1 MPDDLTPGFSP
12 LILVT
17 GDAVPCGF
25 ISGGFPWEAGFPWEP
40 PFVFEVSFDPETFC
54 FRPGD
59 LSLEPWGFR
68 FEGGGGGFTPEE
80 EGPKDFI
87 RGGER
92 GGIPRKGEA

>member
-1 MPDDLTPGFSP
+1 MPDDVAPGFKP
-12 LILVT
+12 LIFDFL
-17 GDAVPCGF
+17 P
-25 ISGGFPWEAGFPWEP
+25 GGFPWEAHFM
-40 PFVFEVSFDPETFC
+40 VEVSFDPETFC